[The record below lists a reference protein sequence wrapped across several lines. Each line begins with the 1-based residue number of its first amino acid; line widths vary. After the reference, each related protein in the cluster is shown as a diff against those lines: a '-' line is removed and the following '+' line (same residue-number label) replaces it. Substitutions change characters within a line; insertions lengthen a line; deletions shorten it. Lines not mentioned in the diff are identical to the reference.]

1 MPGSVKVGYG
11 ISFTRYF
18 YRPQPLRPPKEI
30 WADIRAL
37 EQEAEG
43 LLEEIRG
50 GAAWST
56 FKTSNLGYT
65 PCCRVPNSV
74 LVPTVAMF
82 FSIHRYGWS

>member
-18 YRPQPLRPPKEI
+18 YRPQPLRPPEEI

-50 GAAWST
+50 GAA
-56 FKTSNLGYT
+56 
-65 PCCRVPNSV
+65 
-74 LVPTVAMF
+74 
-82 FSIHRYGWS
+82 

>member
-1 MPGSVKVGYG
+1 MEEVPIGQLVALEEALRKSSGLCGREGLPFAPDAWYVPGSVRVEYG

-18 YRPQPLRPPKEI
+18 YRPQPLRPPEEI

-50 GAAWST
+50 GAA
-56 FKTSNLGYT
+56 
-65 PCCRVPNSV
+65 
-74 LVPTVAMF
+74 
-82 FSIHRYGWS
+82 